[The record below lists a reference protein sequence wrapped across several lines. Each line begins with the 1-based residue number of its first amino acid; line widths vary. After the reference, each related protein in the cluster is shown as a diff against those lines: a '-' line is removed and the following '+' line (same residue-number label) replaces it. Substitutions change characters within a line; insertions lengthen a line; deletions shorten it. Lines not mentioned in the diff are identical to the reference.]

1 MDDTAADASLT
12 NSTLFGLDSRRGM
25 GKHAAEFVTDFLTIF
40 MINGLGRSRRVE
52 EALALY
58 DEMRTRG
65 IAPDLYTYN
74 SFTPNLGLAGMVEQ
88 AGRIYEQLQLVGLE
102 PDVFTYNALIPLYG
116 TSGDPDHANAVYKNM
131 MVGGCSPM

>member
-1 MDDTAADASLT
+1 MADYGCKPNSAICNVLIKGFAETGDVEAA
-12 NSTLFGLDSRRGM
+12 
-25 GKHAAEFVTDFLTIF
+25 
-40 MINGLGRSRRVE
+40 SRRVE